1 MTEAVS
7 ASDEELALEA
17 AQGRSSSFEEL
28 VGRYGG
34 RLRHFLRQKVSSH
47 QDAEDLVQETFLKA
61 CRNIDRFCPEYKFST
76 WIYTIAYRLAVSR
89 YRTLKKTQV
98 YIESDSSA
106 PLPDEIVVQKDTARR
121 IWAMARTLNVRYY
134 EALWLRYAEEMS
146 IREMSGVMKKSST
159 AVRVTL
165 HRARLSLSKILE
177 EDSDAAACLNGRS
190 ACQKVTI
197 L

>member
-1 MTEAVS
+1 MTEVVS
-7 ASDEELALEA
+7 ASDEDLALEA
-17 AQGRSSSFEEL
+17 AQGHKSSFEEL
-28 VGRYGG
+28 VGRYGS
-34 RLRHFLRQKVSSH
+34 RLRYFLRQRVPSH

-61 CRNIDRFCPEYKFST
+61 CRNIDRFNPRYKFST

-89 YRTLKKTQV
+89 FRAQKKTQM
-98 YIESDSSA
+98 YIEPVPSA
-106 PLPDEIVVQKDTARR
+106 DPPEEIIIRKDTARR
-121 IWAMARTLNVRYY
+121 IWAMAKTLNGKYY

-146 IREMSGVMKKSST
+146 IKEMSGVMNKSST

-177 EDSDAAACLNGRS
+177 EESERIACLNGRN
-190 ACQKVTI
+190 ACQKITI